1 MTPWTVPCQDPLS
14 MGFPRQEYCS
24 GLPFLSL
31 GDGPNQGIELTSSAL
46 VGGFFTTESPGKPC
60 IILTALIN
68 LQRFKNTSEVN

>member
-31 GDGPNQGIELTSSAL
+31 GDVPNQGIELTSSAL
-46 VGGFFTTESPGKPC
+46 VGGFFTTEPAGKPC

-68 LQRFKNTSEVN
+68 LQRLKNTSEVY

>member
-46 VGGFFTTESPGKPC
+46 VGGFFTTESPGKPLSQV
-60 IILTALIN
+60 ISGQNPLLED
-68 LQRFKNTSEVN
+68 SM